1 MMLTL
6 MANDKKLDIMI
17 KREQKIRDVYCS
29 LLENGYLPPACE
41 EREMQVYSMRR
52 RAYINPVQ
60 TFGQAGIYNG
70 DILRIE

>member
-1 MMLTL
+1 MMLTF

-17 KREQKIRDVYCS
+17 KREQKIRDVYRS
-29 LLENGYLPPACE
+29 LLENGYLPPVGE

-52 RAYINPVQ
+52 REYIDPVQ
-60 TFGQAGIYNG
+60 TFGQEEIYNG